1 MIFTE
6 YKPFQ
11 NIIIAQ
17 IKPERK
23 VEKGEGLQPPY
34 LLHSGVYLFI
44 YFIFLIL
51 RVHGGD
57 AKAATERISKQNLL
71 DRIIK
76 WAPFPFVYQPNV
88 IRKLSQSA
96 RDKPFLI
103 KSINCSVK
111 RDHSIFP
118 HLFTSVGISTLHYIL
133 KEIYFPLS
141 KENAYDRWKYL
152 WFIEL
157 RKLYVT
163 ILRENKEPSV

>member
-51 RVHGGD
+51 KVHWVD

-76 WAPFPFVYQPNV
+76 WAPFPFVY
-88 IRKLSQSA
+88 
-96 RDKPFLI
+96 
-103 KSINCSVK
+103 
-111 RDHSIFP
+111 
-118 HLFTSVGISTLHYIL
+118 
-133 KEIYFPLS
+133 
-141 KENAYDRWKYL
+141 
-152 WFIEL
+152 
-157 RKLYVT
+157 
-163 ILRENKEPSV
+163 

>member
-34 LLHSGVYLFI
+34 LLHSGPGSIYLFI

-76 WAPFPFVYQPNV
+76 
-88 IRKLSQSA
+88 
-96 RDKPFLI
+96 
-103 KSINCSVK
+103 
-111 RDHSIFP
+111 
-118 HLFTSVGISTLHYIL
+118 
-133 KEIYFPLS
+133 
-141 KENAYDRWKYL
+141 
-152 WFIEL
+152 
-157 RKLYVT
+157 
-163 ILRENKEPSV
+163 

>member
-11 NIIIAQ
+11 NSIIAQ

-44 YFIFLIL
+44 YLIFLIL

-57 AKAATERISKQNLL
+57 AKAAIERITKQNLL

-76 WAPFPFVYQPNV
+76 
-88 IRKLSQSA
+88 
-96 RDKPFLI
+96 
-103 KSINCSVK
+103 
-111 RDHSIFP
+111 
-118 HLFTSVGISTLHYIL
+118 
-133 KEIYFPLS
+133 
-141 KENAYDRWKYL
+141 
-152 WFIEL
+152 
-157 RKLYVT
+157 
-163 ILRENKEPSV
+163 